1 MIKNLNE
8 ILEKHLKWLNDENGG
23 ERANLSGTNL
33 SGANLSGA
41 DLSGADLSR
50 ANLSGAD
57 LSGADLRI
65 ADLSGA
71 DLSRTNLS
79 GTNLSGTCLRG
90 ADLRIADLSRTC
102 LRGANLSGTNLSEA
116 CLRGA
121 DLYIADLSGADLR
134 IADLSGADLSR
145 ANLSGTN
152 LSRANLRGANLSGT
166 EIELTLLNKFYP
178 ICCPEAG
185 SFVGWKK
192 VRGDLIV
199 KLEVTENAKRSSAF
213 GRKCRCNEAKVLDIQ
228 NLDGTSADVTEVYSK
243 HDANFAYRVG
253 ETVRVDNFDEDRRNE
268 CAPGIHFF
276 ITRQEA
282 VDY

>member
-8 ILEKHLKWLNDENGG
+8 ILEKHLKWLNAENGG
-23 ERANLSGTNL
+23 ERADLR
-33 SGANLSGA
+33 GADLRGASLYRADLRGA
-41 DLSGADLSR
+41 DLSGANLRGANLYR

-57 LSGADLRI
+57 LSGANLYR
-65 ADLSGA
+65 AD
-71 DLSRTNLS
+71 
-79 GTNLSGTCLRG
+79 
-90 ADLRIADLSRTC
+90 
-102 LRGANLSGTNLSEA
+102 
-116 CLRGA
+116 
-121 DLYIADLSGADLR
+121 
-134 IADLSGADLSR
+134 
-145 ANLSGTN
+145 
-152 LSRANLRGANLSGT
+152 LRGANLSGT
-166 EIELTLLNKFYP
+166 EIELMLVNKFYP

>member
-23 ERANLSGTNL
+23 ERADLYRANLC
-33 SGANLSGA
+33 GANLCG
-41 DLSGADLSR
+41 
-50 ANLSGAD
+50 ANLCGAN
-57 LSGADLRI
+57 LYRAD
-65 ADLSGA
+65 
-71 DLSRTNLS
+71 
-79 GTNLSGTCLRG
+79 
-90 ADLRIADLSRTC
+90 
-102 LRGANLSGTNLSEA
+102 LRGANL
-116 CLRGA
+116 CGA
-121 DLYIADLSGADLR
+121 NLYIADLRGANLCGANLCGANLYIADFRGADLC
-134 IADLSGADLSR
+134 G
-145 ANLSGTN
+145 
-152 LSRANLRGANLSGT
+152 ANLRGANLRET
-166 EIELTLLNKFYP
+166 KIEQMLLNKFYP

-185 SFVGWKK
+185 GFVGWKK
-192 VRGDLIV
+192 VRGDFIV

>member
-8 ILEKHLKWLNDENGG
+8 ILEKHLKWLNAENGG
-23 ERANLSGTNL
+23 ERADLRGANLSGVNL

-41 DLSGADLSR
+41 
-50 ANLSGAD
+50 NLSGVSLYRAD
-57 LSGADLRI
+57 LSG
-65 ADLSGA
+65 
-71 DLSRTNLS
+71 
-79 GTNLSGTCLRG
+79 
-90 ADLRIADLSRTC
+90 
-102 LRGANLSGTNLSEA
+102 
-116 CLRGA
+116 
-121 DLYIADLSGADLR
+121 
-134 IADLSGADLSR
+134 
-145 ANLSGTN
+145 
-152 LSRANLRGANLSGT
+152 ANLRGANLSGANLSGANLSGANLYRADLRGANLSGVNLSVADLRGANLRGT
-166 EIELTLLNKFYP
+166 EIELMLVNKFYP

>member
-8 ILEKHLKWLNDENGG
+8 ILEKHLKWLNYENGG
-23 ERANLSGTNL
+23 ERADLRGADLRGANL

-41 DLSGADLSR
+41 NLYRADLR
-50 ANLSGAD
+50 GANLYIANLYRADLRGANLCRAD
-57 LSGADLRI
+57 LSGA
-65 ADLSGA
+65 
-71 DLSRTNLS
+71 NL
-79 GTNLSGTCLRG
+79 
-90 ADLRIADLSRTC
+90 
-102 LRGANLSGTNLSEA
+102 
-116 CLRGA
+116 
-121 DLYIADLSGADLR
+121 Y
-134 IADLSGADLSR
+134 
-145 ANLSGTN
+145 
-152 LSRANLRGANLSGT
+152 RANLRGANLSGAK
-166 EIELTLLNKFYP
+166 IELTLLNKFYP

-253 ETVRVDNFDEDRRNE
+253 EIVRVDDFDEDRRNE

>member
-8 ILEKHLKWLNDENGG
+8 ILEKHPKWLNDENGG
-23 ERANLSGTNL
+23 ERADLC
-33 SGANLSGA
+33 GA
-41 DLSGADLSR
+41 DL
-50 ANLSGAD
+50 
-57 LSGADLRI
+57 
-65 ADLSGA
+65 
-71 DLSRTNLS
+71 
-79 GTNLSGTCLRG
+79 C
-90 ADLRIADLSRTC
+90 
-102 LRGANLSGTNLSEA
+102 
-116 CLRGA
+116 GA
-121 DLYIADLSGADLR
+121 DLYI
-134 IADLSGADLSR
+134 
-145 ANLSGTN
+145 
-152 LSRANLRGANLSGT
+152 ANLRGANLYAADLREANLRGANLYAADLYIANLRGANLRETKIDSM
-166 EIELTLLNKFYP
+166 LLNKFYP

-185 SFVGWKK
+185 NFVAWKK
-192 VRGDLIV
+192 VRGNFIV

>member
-8 ILEKHLKWLNDENGG
+8 ILEKHLKWLNAENGG
-23 ERANLSGTNL
+23 ERANLSGVNLSGVSLYRADLRGANLRGANLSGVNLSGADLRGANLSGANLSVANLSVANL
-33 SGANLSGA
+33 SGANLSGV
-41 DLSGADLSR
+41 
-50 ANLSGAD
+50 NLSGAD
-57 LSGADLRI
+57 
-65 ADLSGA
+65 
-71 DLSRTNLS
+71 
-79 GTNLSGTCLRG
+79 
-90 ADLRIADLSRTC
+90 
-102 LRGANLSGTNLSEA
+102 
-116 CLRGA
+116 
-121 DLYIADLSGADLR
+121 
-134 IADLSGADLSR
+134 
-145 ANLSGTN
+145 
-152 LSRANLRGANLSGT
+152 LRGANLSGT
-166 EIELTLLNKFYP
+166 EIELMLVNKFYP

>member
-23 ERANLSGTNL
+23 ERADLSGADLLGANLRLANL
-33 SGANLSGA
+33 SGADLLGVNLYRADLSGADLLGANLYRA
-41 DLSGADLSR
+41 DLSGADLS
-50 ANLSGAD
+50 G
-57 LSGADLRI
+57 
-65 ADLSGA
+65 
-71 DLSRTNLS
+71 
-79 GTNLSGTCLRG
+79 
-90 ADLRIADLSRTC
+90 
-102 LRGANLSGTNLSEA
+102 
-116 CLRGA
+116 
-121 DLYIADLSGADLR
+121 
-134 IADLSGADLSR
+134 
-145 ANLSGTN
+145 
-152 LSRANLRGANLSGT
+152 ANLRGANLSGA
-166 EIELTLLNKFYP
+166 EIELMLVNKFYP

-253 ETVRVDNFDEDRRNE
+253 EIVRVDDFDEDRRNE

>member
-8 ILEKHLKWLNDENGG
+8 ILEKHLKWLNYENGG
-23 ERANLSGTNL
+23 ERADLRGADLRGANIYIADLSGANLSGANLYIADLSGSNLRGADLRGADLRGANL

-41 DLSGADLSR
+41 NLRGANLYIANLYRADLRGADLCR
-50 ANLSGAD
+50 ADLSGAD
-57 LSGADLRI
+57 LSGA
-65 ADLSGA
+65 
-71 DLSRTNLS
+71 NL
-79 GTNLSGTCLRG
+79 
-90 ADLRIADLSRTC
+90 
-102 LRGANLSGTNLSEA
+102 
-116 CLRGA
+116 
-121 DLYIADLSGADLR
+121 Y
-134 IADLSGADLSR
+134 
-145 ANLSGTN
+145 
-152 LSRANLRGANLSGT
+152 RANLRGANLRGAK
-166 EIELTLLNKFYP
+166 IELTLLNKFYP

>member
-8 ILEKHLKWLNDENGG
+8 ILEKHLKWLNAENGG
-23 ERANLSGTNL
+23 ERADL
-33 SGANLSGA
+33 SGANLSGVS
-41 DLSGADLSR
+41 LYR
-50 ANLSGAD
+50 
-57 LSGADLRI
+57 ADLR
-65 ADLSGA
+65 G
-71 DLSRTNLS
+71 
-79 GTNLSGTCLRG
+79 
-90 ADLRIADLSRTC
+90 
-102 LRGANLSGTNLSEA
+102 
-116 CLRGA
+116 
-121 DLYIADLSGADLR
+121 
-134 IADLSGADLSR
+134 
-145 ANLSGTN
+145 
-152 LSRANLRGANLSGT
+152 ANLRGANLRGADLRGADLRGT
-166 EIELTLLNKFYP
+166 EIELMLVNKFYP

-253 ETVRVDNFDEDRRNE
+253 ETVRVDDFDEDRRNE

>member
-8 ILEKHLKWLNDENGG
+8 ILEKHLKWLNAENGG
-23 ERANLSGTNL
+23 ERADLR
-33 SGANLSGA
+33 GA
-41 DLSGADLSR
+41 D
-50 ANLSGAD
+50 LSGAD
-57 LSGADLRI
+57 LSGADLRG
-65 ADLSGA
+65 ANLSGA
-71 DLSRTNLS
+71 NLSVANLS
-79 GTNLSGTCLRG
+79 GVNLSV
-90 ADLRIADLSRTC
+90 AD
-102 LRGANLSGTNLSEA
+102 LRGANLSGVSLYSADLRGANLRGANLSGVS
-116 CLRGA
+116 LRGA
-121 DLYIADLSGADLR
+121 DLSGANLYR
-134 IADLSGADLSR
+134 AD
-145 ANLSGTN
+145 
-152 LSRANLRGANLSGT
+152 LRGANLSGT
-166 EIELTLLNKFYP
+166 EIELMLVNKFYP

-253 ETVRVDNFDEDRRNE
+253 ETVRVDDFDEDRRNE

>member
-8 ILEKHLKWLNDENGG
+8 ILEKHLKWLRNEDGG
-23 ERANLSGTNL
+23 EL
-33 SGANLSGA
+33 
-41 DLSGADLSR
+41 
-50 ANLSGAD
+50 
-57 LSGADLRI
+57 
-65 ADLSGA
+65 
-71 DLSRTNLS
+71 
-79 GTNLSGTCLRG
+79 
-90 ADLRIADLSRTC
+90 
-102 LRGANLSGTNLSEA
+102 
-116 CLRGA
+116 
-121 DLYIADLSGADLR
+121 
-134 IADLSGADLSR
+134 
-145 ANLSGTN
+145 
-152 LSRANLRGANLSGT
+152 ANLRGANLYGANLRGANLY
-166 EIELTLLNKFYP
+166 EANLYEADLYEADLYEADLYEANLRGADLRGANLRGADLRGANLYGANLRGADLRGADLYGANLCGADLRGANIELPLLNKFYP

-192 VRGDLIV
+192 VRGNLIV
-199 KLEVTENAKRSSAF
+199 KLEITENAKRSSAF

-228 NLDGTSADVTEVYSK
+228 NLDGTSADDVTEAYSQ